1 MKILF
6 LIMSALFFVP
16 TFAHAEIF
24 QDLKPLDAWIAEG
37 GLDFLHLDHHGGCGD
52 TCTDVDC
59 SPLFCEEASTCYPA
73 ACLHAPNMIGG
84 SNTLLRPLPAGL
96 LTDGFGLVQQHFT
109 RVSENNSAIPRD
121 RIAFSHKVLNKVVTF
136 DGGIIAPDQKR
147 DINEFTLRIEKTHYD
162 GRLST
167 EFILPWQHTTSPLV
181 VAATNPD
188 EETELGNLAFGLKY
202 MMYRSKQTALS
213 AGLLEPVLKHLF

>member
-1 MKILF
+1 
-6 LIMSALFFVP
+6 
-16 TFAHAEIF
+16 
-24 QDLKPLDAWIAEG
+24 
-37 GLDFLHLDHHGGCGD
+37 
-52 TCTDVDC
+52 
-59 SPLFCEEASTCYPA
+59 
-73 ACLHAPNMIGG
+73 MIGG